1 MERGRGVRHI
11 PARSTVDEEIRELRE
26 ELRRER
32 RGRRDADVGSRERDR
47 EEMVERA
54 DPTRFPDERP
64 DFSVCEERPR
74 GRRVT
79 VDEDDTWDNSPE
91 NESSHNS
98 HVSSLYGRPHI
109 TDVTPVYFMDDLGE
123 EKYVFP
129 LNKCESKEA
138 TEPLWREIYAQKYV
152 QENTIRDIYLDYI
165 TKGKYRVQTL
175 EGANILPSA
184 WSTFVRPESYI
195 QIAFDSTLPDS
206 GRSPKPPL
214 RPGPRVAYTS
224 GDTYET
230 ISPRR
235 SHSAADTDN
244 ESTESELA
252 TSDTETP
259 PDVVVVPELDRKVVP
274 PVDCEKN
281 KLSFQVKTAQRRTPT
296 RPNGEEET
304 DGTSP
309 KALDASKGPDVGE
322 CQRSRIT
329 RVMHTEAR
337 GQNRIKIYT
346 LPGPENTQLLESVT
360 MTWYHLPLA
369 QLDFGRFTNLCLN
382 IPPLSARL
390 QTLTHKLLT
399 KLWKEK
405 VNHFLGGMFVEPG
418 TVLRADEK
426 EQSDPQ
432 SVIFSCVPYF
442 NIQPAAKKSSWS
454 ESILFPPR
462 TLMQSYYPYES
473 VRNRDEEQSYRKF
486 GNSSADGIIHVP
498 NLWIMNIGSDVIVTC
513 GHSSIN
519 EETVKSII
527 VATED
532 IKQLASQD
540 VDNNTLR
547 TIRVIDLQGRE
558 FIFPIGDCRSYF
570 QLETRIRELRYCSGW
585 RERDDEIRLQHKTKD
600 GSKELRPGDW
610 GSLIKRTDLISITVS
625 MIDDGKGDEQAL
637 TATSSPHQVSG
648 SSSIFVPPFFHWPQS
663 TPKDTASGEKK
674 VKFLGTS
681 DVQQASILLEQADK
695 IMMTESFTDSYNKV
709 ATVFSSAAY
718 YRSLPELTFKEI
730 TTDFTKLRLRSKRTQ
745 PIGSALTFHQSA
757 IENQC
762 TRISEQTTSLFGI
775 VRMTFELFVSDID
788 QSRILRK
795 GWGAMKQL
803 HDKVTEITLR
813 GSLGPDPKEY
823 TDPEWK
829 HPDMVDRTWHIRT
842 PAKPSHLAVLETDAQ
857 LNKVIRR
864 CKRCSIFRSYDSPEA
879 ALKHLRKHAK
889 KAADLEESSA
899 IISPGVLDSSDEKRP
914 GHSLPPD
921 SVLKEWVLNSEQF
934 RREETNGDALATLTK
949 AQGIARELF
958 VEASELAEGIQNEDG
973 DISGLYKMP
982 QQELVRAFR
991 NIMVFFMATE
1001 RAVHY
1006 GTEVLRDQELIDYMA
1021 ERSYFPGSE
1030 KEMDEGVVKRLGE
1043 VARRSLRRV
1052 RFKLCGMVKSDPPLD
1067 IFRKKSLGPEYV
1079 CAWLMRRLLVKPV
1092 NRPGPEPSTGSLK
1105 VLQQPQ
1111 QQPQET
1117 IGDLYRGFI
1126 SKLQFQVN
1134 SRASKRLLRD
1144 INLLQDELQI
1154 LIAVNTWQTNL
1165 IQNYTRV
1172 LDDTS
1177 YEQELPSRKSMFPY
1191 ERDLLRTCLNNL
1203 KLARDDFSDLLDLC
1217 RPLSDRTKQILE
1229 INEED
1234 HGKAIMVFTVVTVIF
1249 LPLSFATSYF
1259 GMNTSDIRDMDQ
1271 TQTLF
1276 WSVAIPLTV
1285 LTVGGCM
1292 LIGYNGVELLDG
1304 ISSFLRM
1311 VSGKQKESPDAGVG
1325 VSRRKPPPNLQFDT
1339 TNTQELT
1346 NLDEAEFANPRPSG
1360 CDETME
1366 DIQANKDYAS
1376 IRKKIPYV
1384 TYGDDDEWFRE
1395 EEGALIKAGERR
1407 AANFSHERN
1416 GLPPLPP
1423 RIDIVPGTMGA
1434 GWDKQDAWYDMKE
1447 KELWQRN
1454 RRSHR
1459 KVDNNY
1465 YENYGRY

>member
-346 LPGPENTQLLESVT
+346 LPGPENTQLLDSS
-360 MTWYHLPLA
+360 
-369 QLDFGRFTNLCLN
+369 TN
-382 IPPLSARL
+382 
-390 QTLTHKLLT
+390 TH
-399 KLWKEK
+399 
-405 VNHFLGGMFVEPG
+405 
-418 TVLRADEK
+418 
-426 EQSDPQ
+426 
-432 SVIFSCVPYF
+432 C
-442 NIQPAAKKSSWS
+442 
-454 ESILFPPR
+454 
-462 TLMQSYYPYES
+462 
-473 VRNRDEEQSYRKF
+473 NRDEEQSYRKF

-857 LNKVIRR
+857 LNK
-864 CKRCSIFRSYDSPEA
+864 
-879 ALKHLRKHAK
+879 
-889 KAADLEESSA
+889 
-899 IISPGVLDSSDEKRP
+899 RP

-949 AQGIARELF
+949 
-958 VEASELAEGIQNEDG
+958 
-973 DISGLYKMP
+973 GL
-982 QQELVRAFR
+982 
-991 NIMVFFMATE
+991 I
-1001 RAVHY
+1001 
-1006 GTEVLRDQELIDYMA
+1006 
-1021 ERSYFPGSE
+1021 
-1030 KEMDEGVVKRLGE
+1030 
-1043 VARRSLRRV
+1043 
-1052 RFKLCGMVKSDPPLD
+1052 
-1067 IFRKKSLGPEYV
+1067 
-1079 CAWLMRRLLVKPV
+1079 
-1092 NRPGPEPSTGSLK
+1092 
-1105 VLQQPQ
+1105 
-1111 QQPQET
+1111 
-1117 IGDLYRGFI
+1117 
-1126 SKLQFQVN
+1126 
-1134 SRASKRLLRD
+1134 
-1144 INLLQDELQI
+1144 
-1154 LIAVNTWQTNL
+1154 
-1165 IQNYTRV
+1165 
-1172 LDDTS
+1172 
-1177 YEQELPSRKSMFPY
+1177 
-1191 ERDLLRTCLNNL
+1191 
-1203 KLARDDFSDLLDLC
+1203 
-1217 RPLSDRTKQILE
+1217 
-1229 INEED
+1229 
-1234 HGKAIMVFTVVTVIF
+1234 
-1249 LPLSFATSYF
+1249 
-1259 GMNTSDIRDMDQ
+1259 
-1271 TQTLF
+1271 
-1276 WSVAIPLTV
+1276 
-1285 LTVGGCM
+1285 
-1292 LIGYNGVELLDG
+1292 
-1304 ISSFLRM
+1304 
-1311 VSGKQKESPDAGVG
+1311 
-1325 VSRRKPPPNLQFDT
+1325 
-1339 TNTQELT
+1339 
-1346 NLDEAEFANPRPSG
+1346 
-1360 CDETME
+1360 
-1366 DIQANKDYAS
+1366 
-1376 IRKKIPYV
+1376 
-1384 TYGDDDEWFRE
+1384 
-1395 EEGALIKAGERR
+1395 
-1407 AANFSHERN
+1407 
-1416 GLPPLPP
+1416 
-1423 RIDIVPGTMGA
+1423 
-1434 GWDKQDAWYDMKE
+1434 
-1447 KELWQRN
+1447 
-1454 RRSHR
+1454 
-1459 KVDNNY
+1459 
-1465 YENYGRY
+1465 